1 MKEPPEQPEPTLQS
15 VGRFDP
21 CLPETILSHVAEQ
34 WDNREEPRQLVGRC
48 PSRRY
53 LSRVGQWRLL
63 RLTRRTRPQTA
74 RPLPSARAPRRGVL
88 AGAGFARLGCATRC
102 HRVRDG
108 RATRWRRVHD
118 LPATRWQRVAH
129 AGDNARVY
137 TNWLE
142 WPLGAVLGHLC
153 TLLRCCGQ
161 TRGRKGVH
169 ISPKMA
175 PRCHFGAFV
184 YTVGLLWTDVGTQ

>member
-1 MKEPPEQPEPTLQS
+1 MKEPPGQPEPTLQL

-21 CLPETILSHVAEQ
+21 CLPEIILSHVAGQ

-88 AGAGFARLGCATRC
+88 ADAGFARLDCATRC

-108 RATRWRRVHD
+108 RATRWRRVARHF
-118 LPATRWQRVAH
+118 LTTAH
-129 AGDNARVY
+129 IPTFVPHGGVEC
-137 TNWLE
+137 TICL
-142 WPLGAVLGHLC
+142 PLGGSEWHTRATTQEC
-153 TLLRCCGQ
+153 TQIG
-161 TRGRKGVH
+161 
-169 ISPKMA
+169 
-175 PRCHFGAFV
+175 
-184 YTVGLLWTDVGTQ
+184 